1 VWKNH
6 DGTVLETDQNV
17 VQGTVP
23 TFNQSTPIKPSTAEF
38 AYVFSGWTPTVVAVS
53 GNIEYTA
60 TFTQSTRQYTVMY
73 NVNGGGAISATTHD
87 YGASV
92 SQPAT
97 PLREGYR
104 FLGWYINSQLTQ
116 EAVWPL
122 TIIENITLYA
132 AWNETVPYGDYLTAL
147 LADYV
152 LNPFESLPASMLP
165 GSSIVEETAGAIDYT
180 VFQNV
185 SAIPSGGYG
194 EQWYMVLTNLRESAS
209 FFQVLSI
216 VDTLSSASIVAFQNY
231 LDSNP
236 ANAAKYEFT
245 QGIYQVTIEFK
256 ENVLYYVLD
265 YTTNVPVFGQ
275 QTVQIA
281 LEYNISTLEK
291 VGRIQIGEANALRY
305 VIGDNTYQFG
315 IRYAGVR
322 RAYFEISEDAQGNVQ
337 GSIFEYLG
345 IDGVFSTGSCAQFF
359 INDDYVSVV
368 GNKASGMAGWTGT
381 INELYA
387 TDDGE
392 LIGYEV
398 RETLSSIT
406 YNTLWFNL
414 ADTSG
419 ITTIKRATAPIENN
433 NPYLIYVNGSTNVF
447 TTKNVGGLSLK
458 TLSRRFDIEFRTQYF
473 FALSGSEYV
482 TVVVEVPML
491 FVQEEQMAALVN
503 DIQTVN
509 SGVVTSFA
517 LNVSSV
523 DQQQIMN
530 DYDNLIDAF
539 IIKKAE
545 MNVEAIL
552 TYIGTAYSHE

>member
-1 VWKNH
+1 
-6 DGTVLETDQNV
+6 
-17 VQGTVP
+17 
-23 TFNQSTPIKPSTAEF
+23 
-38 AYVFSGWTPTVVAVS
+38 
-53 GNIEYTA
+53 
-60 TFTQSTRQYTVMY
+60 
-73 NVNGGGAISATTHD
+73 
-87 YGASV
+87 
-92 SQPAT
+92 
-97 PLREGYR
+97 
-104 FLGWYINSQLTQ
+104 
-116 EAVWPL
+116 
-122 TIIENITLYA
+122 
-132 AWNETVPYGDYLTAL
+132 
-147 LADYV
+147 
-152 LNPFESLPASMLP
+152 MLP
-165 GSSIVEETAGAIDYT
+165 GANIVEATVGTIDYT

-216 VDTLSSASIVAFQNY
+216 VDTLSSASIAAFQNY

-236 ANAAKYEFT
+236 ANAAKYEFA

-256 ENVLYYVLD
+256 SNVLYYVLD

-305 VIGDNTYQFG
+305 VIGDDTYQFG

-345 IDGVFSTGSCAQFF
+345 VDGVFSTGSCAQFF

-419 ITTIKRATAPIENN
+419 ISTIKRATAPLENN
-433 NPYLIYVNGSTNVF
+433 NPHLIYVNGSANVF
-447 TTKNVGGLSLK
+447 ATKNVGGLSLK
-458 TLSRRFDIEFRTQYF
+458 TLSRRFDIEFRKQYF

-503 DIQTVN
+503 DIKSVN

-517 LNVSSV
+517 LNVSTL

-539 IIKKAE
+539 IVKKAE
-545 MNVEAIL
+545 MNVQAIL
-552 TYIGTAYSHE
+552 TFIGTAFTHD